1 MDESTRLLKKGF
13 DVVKRAAVTLPN
25 DAGRVNTFQA
35 VMDWL
40 KETEDYLTSHKVE
53 I

>member
-13 DVVKRAAVTLPN
+13 DAVKRAAVLLPS
-25 DAGRVNTFQA
+25 DAGRISAFQA

-40 KETEDYLTSHKVE
+40 KETEEYLKTHGS
-53 I
+53 